1 MKYLFL
7 LRDGNNDGP
16 PGLDTAEG
24 QELFGAWRQVLNA
37 MRAEG
42 VLVDCGPLTGIG
54 SATTVRV
61 RDGQVLLADGPA
73 AELKEQVGGYTL
85 VDCRDLDDALAWAAR
100 VPTALAGSVEVRPVI
115 DTAGGPKTP
124 AATAAGVRATTG

>member
-16 PGLDTAEG
+16 PGLDTPEGAELYTG
-24 QELFGAWRQVLNA
+24 WRSVLDA

-42 VLVDCGPLTGIG
+42 VLVDCGPLTGVV

-61 RDGQVLLADGPA
+61 REGQVLVADGPA

-85 VDCRDLDDALAWAAR
+85 VECASWDQALAWAAR
-100 VPTALAGSVEVRPVI
+100 IPTATTGSVEVRPVI
-115 DTAGGPKTP
+115 DTSPRPG
-124 AATAAGVRATTG
+124 AATAHVTSDHA

>member
-16 PGLDTAEG
+16 AGPDTPQGAE
-24 QELFGAWRQVLNA
+24 LYAAWRPVLEA

-42 VLVDCGPLTGIG
+42 VLIDCGPLTGVG

-85 VDCRDLDDALAWAAR
+85 VECESLDEALAWAAR
-100 VPTALAGSVEVRPVI
+100 VPTAWHGSVEVRPVI
-115 DTAGGPKTP
+115 DTSRGPGRAP
-124 AATAAGVRATTG
+124 AVVTAARA